1 MSSKYKIIKI
11 LENCFHNMNCLSCFK
26 IIPFLIHLK
35 YWYYNSSYLEL
46 PYVSNHL
53 CQILPYPTET
63 LFNTVLIMFFISFP
77 ILSYPIRLQATTKY
91 WKYQTICKS
100 KRIKF
105 IGKLNTDH
113 NTLWMKHATQS
124 WVFKI
129 RISFKVRQHGQQPL
143 YLSYNL
149 KLVIRPVMEHLR
161 STREHVISF
170 FVLKFSVL
178 NSTQSF

>member
-11 LENCFHNMNCLSCFK
+11 LENCFHNMNCLSSFK